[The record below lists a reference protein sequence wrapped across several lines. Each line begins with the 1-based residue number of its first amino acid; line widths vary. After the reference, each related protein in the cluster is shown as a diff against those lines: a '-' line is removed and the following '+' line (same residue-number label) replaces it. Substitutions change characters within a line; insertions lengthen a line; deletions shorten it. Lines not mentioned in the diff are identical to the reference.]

1 MGAVVLLQLAEFLLL
16 LGNLCHEGL
25 LKSHDGTG
33 GAPPLE
39 MLVSPA
45 QVHTATNWDSGITSN
60 GQSP

>member
-39 MLVSPA
+39 GGERLCDS
-45 QVHTATNWDSGITSN
+45 TAEGRKARRTGN
-60 GQSP
+60 GQK